1 MRIAVSGA
9 NGFVGSWICRILA
22 VTNEVYALVR
32 QESDISR
39 LGGIHGL
46 NIRKLNESDF
56 NSFVLEKRL
65 DAVILCDWW
74 GVENYYK
81 DDARQFENV
90 NRYRNRI
97 SSLRE
102 IRNVVVLGSQAELGP
117 QKIQITEEC
126 SGTPLTAYGRAKSEV
141 REFLQTNL
149 TAEVR
154 FIWGRVFS
162 SYGPLD
168 SNSWFIPSTIMK
180 ILNMQKVQLTKGIQ
194 EWSFLHAYDLGCAI
208 ETLVQNNSVS
218 GIVNIGN
225 PNTIR
230 IIDVAKF
237 IESNI
242 GRRGLLEFGAIPY
255 STNQVMKLAPVTK
268 KLNEAGWT
276 PMINIE
282 DGLSHLIDW
291 MSGKHH
297 TNLVTRERR
306 HLSFDLPSYLS
317 MK

>member
-9 NGFVGSWICRILA
+9 NGFVGSWICRILG
-22 VTNEVYALVR
+22 VSNEVFALVR
-32 QESDISR
+32 QKSDLTR
-39 LGGIHGL
+39 LRGIHGL
-46 NIRKLNESDF
+46 NIHRLNESDF
-56 NSFVLEKRL
+56 NTFVSESRL

-81 DDARQFENV
+81 DDTRQFENV
-90 NRYRNRI
+90 ARYQNRI

-117 QKIQITEEC
+117 QKVQITEEC
-126 SGTPLTAYGRAKSEV
+126 TGTPLTAYGRAKSEV
-141 REFLQTNL
+141 REFLKTNL
-149 TAEVR
+149 DAEVR

-168 SNSWFIPSTIMK
+168 SSSWFIPSTILK
-180 ILNMQKVQLTKGIQ
+180 ILNSQKVELTKGIQ

-208 ETLVQNNSVS
+208 ETLVKNNSVS

-225 PNTIR
+225 PYTVR
-230 IIDVAKF
+230 ILDVAKF
-237 IESNI
+237 IESKI

-255 STNQVMKLAPVTK
+255 SANQVMRLAPVTK
-268 KLNEAGWT
+268 KLEETGWS
-276 PMINIE
+276 PMIRIE
-282 DGLSHLIDW
+282 DGLSHLINW
-291 MSGKHH
+291 MSGEHH

-306 HLSFDLPSYLS
+306 QLNFDLPSYLS